1 MIYSMNKVSSVI
13 LLTTFMLATF
23 KVNAVSIS
31 TTRLYLSPKSDTAS
45 IYVLNMESESQTC
58 SLSVKGTII
67 DTNGLMQFLPKGQVA
82 VNSAEK
88 MIRFAPRRFEITP
101 KLHQNIKLLYRRR
114 PGLESGEYKG
124 LLAIKCK
131 KSVSNSEKQV
141 TIEPVIVHNVPV
153 IVRTGEIK
161 ISASFDSIKL
171 LDKQVEVSIKIVG
184 NRSITGDLEV
194 IDKSSGEILASK
206 KQMSIYSESP
216 IKTIALPIDKEVSYP
231 LVVRFKESPAFGGNL
246 LIEQLVKSL

>member
-1 MIYSMNKVSSVI
+1 MNNSMNKISLVI
-13 LLTTFMLATF
+13 LLTSFLLVTL

-31 TTRLYLSPKSDTAS
+31 TTRLYLSPQSDTAS

-58 SLSVKGTII
+58 SLSIKDTVI
-67 DTNGLMQFLPKGQVA
+67 DANGFMQFLPKNQIA
-82 VNSAEK
+82 VDSAAK
-88 MIRFAPRRFEITP
+88 MIRFAPRRFEVSP

-114 PGLESGEYKG
+114 PGLEDGEYKG
-124 LLAIKCK
+124 LLAIRCK
-131 KSVSNSEKQV
+131 KTISNSDKQV

-161 ISASFDSIKL
+161 ISAVFDSINVS
-171 LDKQVEVSIKIVG
+171 DKQVEVTIKIVG
-184 NRSITGDLEV
+184 KRSITGDLEI
-194 IDKSSGEILASK
+194 IDKSSGQILASK

-216 IKTIALPIDKEVSYP
+216 TKQVILPITKSINFP
-231 LVVRFKESPAFGGNL
+231 LIIRFREDPKFGGNL